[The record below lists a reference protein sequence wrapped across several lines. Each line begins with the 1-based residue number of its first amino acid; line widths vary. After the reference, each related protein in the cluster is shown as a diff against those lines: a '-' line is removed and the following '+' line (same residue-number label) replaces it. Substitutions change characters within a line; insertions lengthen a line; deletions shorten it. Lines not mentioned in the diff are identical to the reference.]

1 MKWVK
6 KKNSL
11 MQYSES
17 PAFYGSTNKPSH
29 KKAHKSVR
37 NGNRK
42 YTHALKDYNSLM
54 IIT

>member
-17 PAFYGSTNKPSH
+17 PAFYGSTNKP
-29 KKAHKSVR
+29 KATKRHISLSEMEIENTR
-37 NGNRK
+37 MP
-42 YTHALKDYNSLM
+42 LK
-54 IIT
+54 IITP